1 MNLLHSAYKDAK
13 GKRSSFNGNRVYEL
27 RLKTRNVTIARVD
40 KGMGNGNSQIPWVY
54 VSNLW

>member
-40 KGMGNGNSQIPWVY
+40 KGMGNGNSQIP
-54 VSNLW
+54 

>member
-27 RLKTRNVTIARVD
+27 RLKTRNVRTARIG
-40 KGMGNGNSQIPWVY
+40 KSMGNGNSQIP
-54 VSNLW
+54 